1 MYIVQN
7 KQPRKDVKKWDE
19 MLFGDL
25 LDGMFPKH
33 PVGSMKTDISEYED
47 KYVLEV
53 ELAGYDKKDI
63 SLALEDGYLTITA
76 AKKRNEESTGKY
88 IRQERFIGTT
98 SRSYYVGD
106 VEKDK
111 IEASYTDGV
120 LLVELPKEEPKQEE
134 RKFIQIK

>member
-7 KQPRKDVKKWDE
+7 KQPKKEIKKWDE

-47 KYVLEV
+47 KYLLEV
-53 ELAGYDKKDI
+53 EMPGYDKKDI
-63 SLALEDGYLTITA
+63 SIALEDGYLTITA
-76 AKKRNEESTGKY
+76 TKKRNEDNTGKY
-88 IRQERFIGTT
+88 IKQERFIGTT
-98 SRSYYVGD
+98 TRNYYVGD

-111 IEASYTDGV
+111 IEASYTDGI
-120 LLVELPKEEPKQEE
+120 LKVELPKEEPKVEE
-134 RKFIQIK
+134 KKFINIK